1 MTNSAPEG
9 ILDCQEECFF
19 GPRWRRL
26 SVTDKKT
33 SISRRHLLA
42 ASAILVTALKPK
54 PADALARPPRGGVP
68 CYLRGTGI
76 RTPGGERE
84 ISELRIGD
92 LVVTYSGQ
100 VKPIKWIGRR
110 SVTRQQEGWPEV
122 AVPVMVARHALD
134 AATPHKDLFVSPGHA
149 LYVDDLLVQAE
160 ALVNGQTIVRRV
172 PDDTAVLDY
181 FQIELFDH
189 DVILAEGAAA
199 ETFLGS
205 NDRSL
210 FDNGAEYEALYGTK
224 AEAEPVPFAPEI
236 SLSGR
241 RRQVKSRLRSALA
254 PWVDTRKPIDKVR
267 DRIEDRALKLAAA
280 I

>member
-1 MTNSAPEG
+1 M
-9 ILDCQEECFF
+9 
-19 GPRWRRL
+19 
-26 SVTDKKT
+26 TDKKT

-54 PADALARPPRGGVP
+54 SAEALARPPRGGVP

-84 ISELRIGD
+84 ISQLRIGD
-92 LVVTYSGQ
+92 LVVTNSGQ

-110 SVTRQQEGWPEV
+110 SVTRQQEVWPDA

-134 AATPHKDLFVSPGHA
+134 ASTPHKDLYVSAGHA
-149 LYVDDLLVQAE
+149 LYVDGLLVQAE
-160 ALVNGQTIVRRV
+160 ALVNGQTIVRRI
-172 PDDTAVLDY
+172 PDDTQVLDY

-189 DVILAEGAAA
+189 DVILAEGAPA

-210 FDNGAEYEALYGTK
+210 FDNGAEYEVLYG
-224 AEAEPVPFAPEI
+224 AEPAAEPVPFAPEI

-241 RRQVKSRLRSALA
+241 RKQVKSRLRSALA
-254 PWVDTRKPIDKVR
+254 PWVDARKPFDKVR
-267 DRIEDRALKLAAA
+267 DRIEDRAMKMAAA
-280 I
+280 V